1 MNVLKLWVWSDLHQ
15 EIDRWE
21 FPARLPRAD
30 VAVVA
35 GDLHRLPDAVDWLV
49 RRIDAGI
56 LKVRRVVMVPGNHE
70 YYRREMTDAL
80 RRARSEARELGID
93 LLDMDEV
100 VIGGV
105 RFLGGTLWTDYA
117 LLGDAEAGMAA
128 CRKDLSNDY
137 SLIGIAEGDGALRFS
152 TGRALELHRGYV
164 DWLERRLATP
174 FAGPTV
180 VVTHHGPTLASTDPR
195 RRDDPL
201 TAGFASDLTW
211 LIERHQPE
219 LWIHGHTHVS
229 CDYAVGRTRVLCNP
243 KGYGLNGDEENRG
256 FEPRLVV
263 KLETGAGE

>member
-1 MNVLKLWVWSDLHQ
+1 MNVLKLWIWSDLHQ

-49 RRIDAGI
+49 RRLDAGI
-56 LKVRRVVMVPGNHE
+56 LKVRRVVLVPGNHE
-70 YYRREMTDAL
+70 YYRREMTNAL
-80 RRARSEARELGID
+80 RRARTEARDLGIY
-93 LLDMDEV
+93 LLDGDEV

-117 LLGDAEAGMAA
+117 ILGDAEAGMAA
-128 CRKDLSNDY
+128 CLDKIANDY
-137 SLIGIAEGDGALRFS
+137 SLIGIEDGGSVRRF
-152 TGRALELHRGYV
+152 TTERALALHRAYV
-164 DWLERRLATP
+164 DWLAERLAVP
-174 FAGPTV
+174 FQGPTV
-180 VVTHHGPTLASTDPR
+180 VVTHHGPTLASTDPE
-195 RRDDPL
+195 RRDEAF

-211 LIERHQPE
+211 LIERFQPD
-219 LWIHGHTHVS
+219 LWVHGHTHAS
-229 CDYAVGRTRVLCNP
+229 CDYRIGRTRVICNP

-263 KLETGAGE
+263 KLETGADE